1 MTWAEVIRRLKKA
14 GYIEV
19 RTGKGSH
26 RLFRHPET
34 GHEVWVTVHGHDAGN
49 LGNRI
54 LKEAGA

>member
-1 MTWAEVIRRLKKA
+1 VTWAEVIRRLKKA